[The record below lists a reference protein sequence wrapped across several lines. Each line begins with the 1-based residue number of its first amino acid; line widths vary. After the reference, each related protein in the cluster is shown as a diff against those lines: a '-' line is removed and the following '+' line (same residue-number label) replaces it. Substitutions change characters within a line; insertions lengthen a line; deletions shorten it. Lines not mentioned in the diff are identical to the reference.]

1 MTMQTPPLYL
11 VEMTVYDPA
20 LGVSGGTKVLRFA
33 SSGYVTS
40 PTAAPANTYYD
51 ARIIQAIDA
60 TRTLFNGGATAS
72 TPDVSQDE
80 AAITLG
86 DLMLANG
93 DGALDD
99 LIGYAIDGQSI
110 VEYRSTVLNPQYPAD
125 FVKCFVGTMLAAE
138 FATDTITVQMRD
150 MTQPLALPL
159 QTNKYLGNNVLPN
172 GLEGVATDLLGKEKP
187 LVFGSVTN
195 ISPPCVNTDK
205 LIYQVSD
212 GAIASMDA
220 VYDKGSPL
228 VTGFPAVAGT
238 GLSNVVRYY
247 YLNGLHIA
255 LGGNVSGAIVY
266 HSVDGV
272 TWAGQ
277 ILPAPFAFLTVGA
290 WALAW
295 SPGPALYCVVGDQ
308 GTVATSPDL
317 ITWTVR
323 AAPFGT
329 HQILA
334 IVNGNGVLVAASA
347 GASAATN
354 ITATST
360 DGGVTWTTH
369 ANAAFA
375 GDSIYDLAY
384 NVALG
389 QFLMVGITSS
399 GGAAQMASS
408 PDGAAWSA
416 VAQPF
421 TGGEH
426 GYRVNVLNGLF
437 FVGTNT
443 ATIAVTPDL
452 LNWNYRSAFGIT
464 NQASGFALGNGFYVA
479 LFDSGKLAT
488 SFDAVNWQVIPSG
501 LPTTLQVAGV
511 SFVGSTFFIGTFNGM
526 YTSAGQSAYASLA
539 DLQDDTKA
547 PAKGTFKYYSSS
559 AGSYFRLGSPPGGT
573 PTADV
578 TQGAAPANRTAAQ
591 LFTQLLTRAGYSAAN
606 WSAADVTALDV
617 AAPYVLD
624 GYYDSATTY
633 IVVLDAIAASVGAWW
648 GPDQFGIFRIQQL
661 TAPVA
666 PAVISFG
673 VNDVVK
679 PITIG
684 VSTGGSNN
692 TGAASTV
699 DGLPVY
705 RCTVNWGQSYT
716 VQTTDLATGV
726 SAARRAVVAQQW
738 RTAQASDL
746 TVITGDPLASETIE
760 DSMLTTAADAQAEAS
775 RRLALRKVQR
785 RPFEVT
791 VPFTPETAVVD
802 LGTVIEV
809 VTPRYG
815 LQAAQSDGAGALLRV
830 LGVAANAKDNTLAIT
845 AWGRGQ
851 AARNLIADDGDFLAS
866 DDGVYLVSAVEN

>member
-1 MTMQTPPLYL
+1 
-11 VEMTVYDPA
+11 MTVYDPA

-60 TRTLFNGGATAS
+60 TRTLFNGGAAAS
-72 TPDVSQDE
+72 TPDASQDE
-80 AAITLG
+80 TAITLG
-86 DLMLANG
+86 DLILANG
-93 DGALDD
+93 DGGLDD

-110 VEYRSTVLNPQYPAD
+110 VEYRSTVFNPQYPAD

-150 MTQPLALPL
+150 MTPPLALPL

-172 GLEGVATDLLGKEKP
+172 GLEGVAADLLGKEKP

-212 GAIASMDA
+212 GAIASVSD
-220 VYDKGSPL
+220 VYDKGVSLLLGINFPTTAASASGTYLVGAFGGGVFIVGGNGLVYSIDNGQTWLVPSQPAATGYASVIAGSGGVAFVAGSGVGDIVASNSGLTAWTVRATPFTFSVTGLAFGAGIYVASDGSAVKTSTDL
-228 VTGFPAVAGT
+228 VTWTARSATPGKAACYGALFVMVGT
-238 GLSNVVRYY
+238 GGS
-247 YLNGLHIA
+247 I
-255 LGGNVSGAIVY
+255 ST
-266 HSVDGV
+266 SPDGV
-272 TWAGQ
+272 TWTAQASGVT
-277 ILPAPFAFLTVGA
+277 ADLTAVF
-290 WALAW
+290 
-295 SPGPALYCVVGDQ
+295 Y
-308 GTVATSPDL
+308 
-317 ITWTVR
+317 
-323 AAPFGT
+323 
-329 HQILA
+329 
-334 IVNGNGVLVAASA
+334 GNGVYVAVGKS
-347 GASAATN
+347 GTI
-354 ITATST
+354 ITSL
-360 DGGVTWTTH
+360 DGVTWTTRTSGTTVDLG
-369 ANAAFA
+369 A
-375 GDSIYDLAY
+375 GVYASPYY
-384 NVALG
+384 
-389 QFLMVGITSS
+389 MVGATSS
-399 GGAAQMASS
+399 NGSLRLSTDAGVTWTGRVGG
-408 PDGAAWSA
+408 
-416 VAQPF
+416 
-421 TGGEH
+421 
-426 GYRVNVLNGLF
+426 L
-437 FVGTNT
+437 
-443 ATIAVTPDL
+443 
-452 LNWNYRSAFGIT
+452 SAFGLAAGNST
-464 NQASGFALGNGFYVA
+464 VVVASNSVVSTSVGAGTYGSIAAL
-479 LFDSGKLAT
+479 L
-488 SFDAVNWQVIPSG
+488 
-501 LPTTLQVAGV
+501 
-511 SFVGSTFFIGTFNGM
+511 
-526 YTSAGQSAYASLA
+526 
-539 DLQDDTKA
+539 DDTQA
-547 PAKGTFKYYSSS
+547 PAPGTFKYLSSS
-559 AGSYFRLGSPPGGT
+559 SGSYIRLGESAVGT
-573 PTADV
+573 ITADV

-606 WSAADVTALDV
+606 WSAADVTALDI
-617 AAPYVLD
+617 AAPYVLG

-633 IVVLDAIAASVGAWW
+633 IAVLDAIAASVGAWW

-760 DSMLTTAADAQAEAS
+760 DSMLTTAADAQTEAS

-815 LQAAQSDGAGALLRV
+815 LQAAESDGAGALLRV
-830 LGVAANAKDNTLAIT
+830 LGVAANAKDSTLAIT

-851 AARNLIADDGDFLAS
+851 AARKLIADDGDFLVS